1 MERDPCG
8 VAIRPC
14 VQCQGLGMKRDYAE
28 VKKWWLKAAV
38 HGSVKAQYNLA
49 LMYYKGL
56 GVQQDYTEAKN
67 LLLKPARLGFAK
79 AKEILANI
87 KSKEQCV
94 S

>member
-1 MERDPCG
+1 
-8 VAIRPC
+8 
-14 VQCQGLGMKRDYAE
+14 
-28 VKKWWLKAAV
+28 
-38 HGSVKAQYNLA
+38 
-49 LMYYKGL
+49 MYYKGL